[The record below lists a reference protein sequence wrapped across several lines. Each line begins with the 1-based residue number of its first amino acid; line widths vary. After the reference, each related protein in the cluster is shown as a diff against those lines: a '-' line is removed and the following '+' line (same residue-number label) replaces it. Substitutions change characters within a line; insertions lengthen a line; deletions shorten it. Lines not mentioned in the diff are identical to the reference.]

1 MTTNRVAGIDG
12 CKGGWVCVIRDGDRW
27 EWMTADVVG
36 IGALIED
43 DATTGIDIPIGLLEV
58 GERPCDGLAR
68 AGLPGAASRVF
79 ATPPRGVL
87 ELGWQVPNA
96 VAQET
101 SRRLMGKG
109 VSRQALALGPR
120 VLAVDEVVRLR
131 PGLRVIEVHPEL
143 SFAAMSEGPP
153 LPSKKTIE
161 GERARIDALRQT
173 YDGIA
178 EVLSGAPAGVPI
190 DDCLDALAVLWT
202 AERWRDGVARTLPA
216 AARERPF
223 IAT

>member
-1 MTTNRVAGIDG
+1 VTTNRVAGIDG
-12 CKGGWVCVIRDGDRW
+12 CRGGWVCVIRDGDRW
-27 EWMTADVVG
+27 EWTTSEVDG

-43 DATTGIDIPIGLLEV
+43 DATTGIDIPIGLLAT

-87 ELGWQVPNA
+87 ELGWQVTNA
-96 VAQET
+96 VAQEM

-131 PGLRVIEVHPEL
+131 PGLQVIEVHPEL
-143 SFAAMSEGPP
+143 SFAAMSHGPP

-161 GERARIDALRQT
+161 GARARVDALRQI
-173 YDGIA
+173 YDEID
-178 EVLSGAPAGVPI
+178 EILSRAPARVPM

-202 AERWRDGVARTLPA
+202 AERWRDGVARTLPDE
-216 AARERPF
+216 ARERPF